1 MVDEKQIEKFVDRY
15 CMNISWE
22 YIDEMETDV
31 TYKSFTRLIK
41 DILIK
46 DEGISGS
53 VVAAIAKKKWFK
65 DTIIS
70 WVDFIKDEVIEDEY
84 DKGWR

>member
-1 MVDEKQIEKFVDRY
+1 MDEKQIEKLVDRY

-31 TYKSFTRLIK
+31 TYKSFARLIK

-46 DEGISGS
+46 DEGINKSI
-53 VVAAIAKKKWFK
+53 VAAIAKKKWFK

-70 WVDFIKDEVIEDEY
+70 WVDFIKDEVIENEY

>member
-1 MVDEKQIEKFVDRY
+1 MMDEKQIEKLVDRY

-31 TYKSFTRLIK
+31 TYKSFARLIK

-46 DEGISGS
+46 DEGINKSI
-53 VVAAIAKKKWFK
+53 VAAIAKKKWFK

-70 WVDFIKDEVIEDEY
+70 WVDFIKDEVIENEY

>member
-1 MVDEKQIEKFVDRY
+1 MMDEKQIEKLVDRY

-31 TYKSFTRLIK
+31 TYKSFARLIK

-46 DEGISGS
+46 DEGINKSI
-53 VVAAIAKKKWFK
+53 VAAIAKKKWFK

>member
-1 MVDEKQIEKFVDRY
+1 MVDEKQIEKLVDRY

-46 DEGISGS
+46 DEGINKSI
-53 VVAAIAKKKWFK
+53 VAAIAKKKWFK